1 MRETERKM
9 DRKTS
14 GTCLRGCA
22 AAGLGLLMGLTGI
35 PVGALPM
42 EVRAASPE
50 FARTE
55 EEWARLRAN
64 VLEYEE
70 IEDLIEEY
78 NVTVKEGYENWRK
91 ADSGKALEDYVY
103 EAEQA
108 VENQYAQAA
117 GAEDE
122 LSMISAEYQARMGE
136 LQIQSTIDA
145 AEDSTTKRWELEKT
159 EKTLASQAQSTMNTY
174 YQLQSQLTSVQK
186 NRQLA
191 AESLELTKRQQNT
204 AVGMTT
210 YADVL
215 AAQQNLQNL
224 DAQILNL
231 QNQIET
237 TRKNLIVMMGW
248 AQDAQPEIRPMP
260 ELDLNRIAAMN
271 PAADLAA
278 AYENDYTLKADQ
290 RKLENAVTASGQTV
304 HTAAVEN
311 DKQQIAMALN
321 SAYQSVLSEKAAY
334 DQAALNLDVASRS
347 LASAQAKQQ
356 VGMGT
361 AMETL
366 QAETNLVSCQ
376 SDLEVQG
383 LKLFGA
389 METYDW
395 VKRGVR

>member
-55 EEWARLRAN
+55 EEWARLRDN